1 MVVHQDYLA
10 HETALFHRRAE
21 CDAAA
26 QDAVRRRVL
35 ALAARLAPGEP
46 DAAGTVLAALG
57 LVASPVPLPAP
68 AGQTGRSLTGR

>member
-21 CDAAA
+21 CDEAT
-26 QDAVRRRVL
+26 QDVVRRRVL
-35 ALAARLAPGEP
+35 ALAARLAPQDP

-57 LVASPVPLPAP
+57 LAPVPAGFRPVSP
-68 AGQTGRSLTGR
+68 AGR